1 MTLLERAVRVDAH
14 ALPARAKQQRQT
26 APFFTHLN
34 PL

>member
-26 APFFTHLN
+26 APFFTHLT